1 MSVIW
6 PGQSMPCAFG
16 SRDSCTYVRV
26 IHRQSAPI
34 GRLTRKIHCQSRP
47 LVSTPPTNGPSAN
60 DAPMAA
66 PYAASAPA
74 RSRAPGNAW
83 ASSASETANMIA
95 APMPCTARALLSIAM
110 SCASPQAS
118 EARVKIDEADHEQAA
133 PAEAVGERTG
143 GQHGAGE
150 RERVGVDD
158 PLQAAEAGVEVLG
171 DAGEGRV
178 DDRDVEHQHRGGGT
192 DDRKG
197 PALDVH
203 QGSREKREWG
213 VRRILPPP
221 TTSSHQGTP

>member
-1 MSVIW
+1 MANAAICAPVNVASRNSRIGSIGSRTRSSTITNAISAATAPASSATISVDVQPSSFPRRSASTSRPRPAVSVIW
-6 PGQSMPCAFG
+6 PAQSMPWAFG

-74 RSRAPGNAW
+74 RSRAPGKAW

-110 SCASPQAS
+110 SWASPQAS
-118 EARVKIDEADHEQAA
+118 EARVKIARPIVNRRRRPRRSASA
-133 PAEAVGERTG
+133 PAVST
-143 GQHGAGE
+143 
-150 RERVGVDD
+150 
-158 PLQAAEAGVEVLG
+158 VL
-171 DAGEGRV
+171 ASASV
-178 DDRDVEHQHRGGGT
+178 
-192 DDRKG
+192 
-197 PALDVH
+197 
-203 QGSREKREWG
+203 
-213 VRRILPPP
+213 
-221 TTSSHQGTP
+221 